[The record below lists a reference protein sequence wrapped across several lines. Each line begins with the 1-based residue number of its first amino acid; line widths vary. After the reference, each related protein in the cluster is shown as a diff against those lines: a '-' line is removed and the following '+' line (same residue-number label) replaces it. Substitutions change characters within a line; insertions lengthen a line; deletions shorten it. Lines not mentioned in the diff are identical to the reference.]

1 MESGPSLVELLQ
13 GARGALV
20 DEILERAPKA
30 VPFYLSIPSEA
41 RRAIATRVVDL
52 VLDQLRDPQ
61 PEAVA
66 AWGVETYSR
75 RQKQGGSLRDVLDV
89 LMIIRRVFEDRVWES
104 DAPAKAMR
112 DVMHRIADVF
122 DVLVGVSAPVFEK
135 DIEETRATLELI
147 ESRYRRLYQTTP
159 AMMQSVDAEGR
170 IQAVSDRWLEALG
183 YSADE
188 VLGKPSIEFLTEASK
203 KSAVEINIPKLRED
217 GHLAD
222 VLYQFV
228 KKNGDIIDVRFSS
241 IAVRDDRGEIVQFL
255 GAFDDVTTELQA
267 TRALRDSEERW
278 RAVLELSPLPLSIHR
293 EGLIVWCNE
302 ATVQILGAESAD
314 QIVGRYGLDFIHPD
328 DHPAVIARMKA
339 SLTQSMQDQLPP
351 LEERLVRVDGGI
363 VHAEVAARPIMYE
376 GKRSTQ
382 LATIDITARKVAE
395 EARRFSEAQARV
407 IEAQEEALRV
417 LSTPLIP
424 LGDGILVLPLVGRV
438 NAERAER
445 ILTTLAEGVVDQQA
459 TFAIVDV
466 TGMPEAD
473 DAAIEALVRA
483 TQVIRLLGAEALIT
497 GIKPAIASTLVTLG
511 AELGRITTRA
521 TLRDG
526 IVYATTKRRSARTS

>member
-30 VPFYLSIPSEA
+30 VPFYLSIPSDA
-41 RRAIATRVVDL
+41 RRAIAARVVDL

-112 DVMHRIADVF
+112 DVMRRIADVF
-122 DVLVGVSAPVFEK
+122 DVLVGASAPVFEK
-135 DIEETRATLELI
+135 NLAESRATLDLI

-170 IQAVSDRWLEALG
+170 IQAVSDRWLETLG

-228 KKNGDIIDVRFSS
+228 KKTGDIIDVRFSS
-241 IAVRDDRGEIVQFL
+241 IAVRDERGEIVQFL

-293 EGLIVWCNE
+293 EGVIVWCNE

-314 QIVGRYGLDFIHPD
+314 QIVGRHALEFVHPD
-328 DHPAVIARMKA
+328 DHATVIARMRA
-339 SLTQSMQDQLPP
+339 GLTQEMHESLPP
-351 LEERLVRVDGGI
+351 LEERLVRLDGAI
-363 VHAEVAARPIMYE
+363 IYVEQAARPIVYE
-376 GKRSTQ
+376 GKRATQ
-382 LATIDITARKVAE
+382 LATIDVTARRVAE
-395 EARRFSEAQARV
+395 EARRFSEAQARL

-445 ILTTLAEGVVDQQA
+445 ILTTLAEGVVAQQA

-497 GIKPAIASTLVTLG
+497 GIKPAIASALVTLG
-511 AELGRITTRA
+511 ADLGRITTRA
-521 TLRDG
+521 TVRDG
-526 IVYATTKRRSARTS
+526 IVYATTKRRSART